1 MRTFPG
7 FSPSRCVSSFE
18 QRALPPQF
26 KDSTSKGSTCCSLTP
41 SARNRSRSTCSKQ
54 QKRALCCALK
64 LHRNQRTCHHLAV
77 APAAGCAVER
87 QRLAHCLGQSA
98 LAYPRPLCQ
107 APAGCACTAGPGR
120 WSHLVLQARTPGVAN
135 PASHV
140 QFASSAASQPACCLR
155 HQPAITNKPPPLYN
169 PSRLGAPLLHV
180 ARQSCL
186 CGATAD
192 GPGLSYIGGW
202 WSDLSHQRS
211 VLKGPYLPAGRA
223 LRHTCTKRRGV
234 HESCL
239 CVALAT

>member
-107 APAGCACTAGPGR
+107 APASCLGVPGASRLCVHSRAGALEPLGPSRTYAWGWEPSISCA
-120 WSHLVLQARTPGVAN
+120 ARQQRCKSTCLLPPT
-135 PASHV
+135 PASHH
-140 QFASSAASQPACCLR
+140 QQAPTPLQPL
-155 HQPAITNKPPPLYN
+155 Q
-169 PSRLGAPLLHV
+169 
-180 ARQSCL
+180 
-186 CGATAD
+186 
-192 GPGLSYIGGW
+192 
-202 WSDLSHQRS
+202 
-211 VLKGPYLPAGRA
+211 AGRTSA
-223 LRHTCTKRRGV
+223 
-234 HESCL
+234 SCRPSVVSMWCHSGWSRIEL
-239 CVALAT
+239 YRWMVE